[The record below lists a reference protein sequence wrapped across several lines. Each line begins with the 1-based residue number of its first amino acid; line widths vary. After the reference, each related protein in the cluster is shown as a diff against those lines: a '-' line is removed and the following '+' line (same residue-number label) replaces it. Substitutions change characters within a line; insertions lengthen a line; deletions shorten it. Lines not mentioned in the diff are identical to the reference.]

1 LPRSKKDKTKEA
13 TPGPRRTRSPGKVKK
28 TAAAADLEATGT
40 VDTAV
45 DNAVDAAADTEDGQL
60 RDRAMTEFFASD
72 KERGYVSSMSLDLYR
87 DQIDTRLRA
96 EGVQEYLSFALSDEL
111 YAVNILHIKEIIK
124 PPLIT
129 EVPRTE
135 AVVLGVLSLRGTIV
149 PVVDLRRRLNLAA
162 ERQTRKSRIL
172 ITEISDSLAGL
183 LVDEV
188 RQVIR
193 LRVDDIEQTPGV
205 FDRAEAEHIAGVGRH
220 DGEMYTL
227 LDLESV
233 VQIERYIK
241 ATVAGLI
248 E

>member
-1 LPRSKKDKTKEA
+1 MPRSNKNRTKKA
-13 TPGPRRTRSPGKVKK
+13 TPGSRQTRSPGKKK
-28 TAAAADLEATGT
+28 KSTPAADLEVSDT
-40 VDTAV
+40 VNAAV
-45 DNAVDAAADTEDGQL
+45 DTEDGQL

-87 DQIDTRLRA
+87 DQIDTRIRA
-96 EGVQEYLSFALSDEL
+96 EGVQEYLSFTLSDEL

-135 AVVLGVLSLRGTIV
+135 AVILGVLSLLGTIV
-149 PVVDLRRRLNLAA
+149 PVIDLRKRLNLAA
-162 ERQTRKSRIL
+162 EQQTRKSRIL
-172 ITEISDSLAGL
+172 IAEISDSLAGL

-188 RQVIR
+188 SQVIR

-233 VQIERYIK
+233 VQIDRYIK
-241 ATVAGLI
+241 ATVTGLI
-248 E
+248 G